1 MTTHFLLTAWVW
13 NPLAVL
19 GAAAALAIY
28 WSYFGWS
35 NRAGWMLAAAA
46 LFLLTL
52 LSPLATLANGY
63 LFSAHAAQH
72 ILLLMLVPSLVLMAL
87 PPGLRL
93 PDRWERLLNPTV
105 CWLCGVGAMWLW
117 HAPALC
123 NAAALSRSVSAVQTV
138 SLLVMGS
145 AFWWQLLA
153 PCESRRIS
161 PLHGVGYL
169 FAACAACTVLGII
182 LTFSPVTVC
191 RAYVHPVDRL
201 GIGPMIYGQW
211 GMTPLRDQ
219 QVGGLLMWVPMCSI
233 YLCAIFGQL
242 ARWYA
247 PARLAA

>member
-19 GAAAALAIY
+19 GAAAGLAAYLY
-28 WSYFGWS
+28 WFGWS
-35 NRAGWMLAAAA
+35 TRTGWMLTAAA

-52 LSPLATLANGY
+52 LSPVATLADGY
-63 LFSAHAAQH
+63 LFSAHMTQH
-72 ILLLMLVPSLVLMAL
+72 ILLLLVVPALALMAL

-93 PDRWERLLNPTV
+93 PDRVERLLNPML
-105 CWLCGVGAMWLW
+105 CWCCGVGAMWLW
-117 HAPALC
+117 HVPTLC
-123 NAAALSRSVSAVQTV
+123 DAAAESRSVSAVQTV
-138 SLLVMGS
+138 SLLVLG
-145 AFWWQLLA
+145 AAYWWQLLA
-153 PCESRRIS
+153 PCESRRIP

-169 FAACAACTVLGII
+169 FAACAACTVLGIM
-182 LTFSPVTVC
+182 LTFSPITVC

-201 GIGPMIYGQW
+201 GIGPMIYGEW

-219 QVGGLLMWVPMCSI
+219 QIGGLLMWVPMCSI

-247 PARLAA
+247 PPRFAT